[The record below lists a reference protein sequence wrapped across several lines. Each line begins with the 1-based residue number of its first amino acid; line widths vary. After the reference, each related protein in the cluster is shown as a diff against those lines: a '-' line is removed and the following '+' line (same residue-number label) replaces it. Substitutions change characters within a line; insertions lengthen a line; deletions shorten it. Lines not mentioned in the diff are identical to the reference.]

1 MQHTNYHPPPSSS
14 LRHPCLPTNT
24 RTNIP
29 DAVSASYLCIYRGS
43 DLQCAAEGC
52 WVANMDTRFIRKGKS
67 RREKKVRDGGTTYIH
82 CPCGHEARETFTS
95 VCLHVWARVCASV
108 RACKDDRWQGSYNLE
123 RQTRVCMAW
132 RAARPSNK
140 GKSKRNDKRQ
150 TLKHPH
156 SSPPPPSAT
165 APLFVYPTTSHPS
178 PFLSYITRP
187 TYH

>member
-1 MQHTNYHPPPSSS
+1 M
-14 LRHPCLPTNT
+14 
-24 RTNIP
+24 
-29 DAVSASYLCIYRGS
+29 
-43 DLQCAAEGC
+43 
-52 WVANMDTRFIRKGKS
+52 
-67 RREKKVRDGGTTYIH
+67 YIH
-82 CPCGHEARETFTS
+82 CPCGREARETFTS
-95 VCLHVWARVCASV
+95 VCLHVRERVCPCV
-108 RACKDDRWQGSYNLE
+108 CACKDDRWQGSYNLE

-165 APLFVYPTTSHPS
+165 APLFLYPTTSHPN

-187 TYH
+187 TLKRRREKAEELFHVLSFVLTLFLRSKFAPVSFIFAVMHFFVWQ